1 MARRVFRKRISGI
14 PSMHPQNCSPMDH
27 PTKDGLM
34 VAQLLG
40 PSRRGVADFDR
51 NVRPAAPNQAEIPMT
66 TATATAL
73 INAFAA
79 ASGTGAWPSLNRATL
94 AKQLNSKLATPDSV
108 NQAQTPFCGAA
119 AFVRAL
125 VISKPDDYAQA
136 AIDLFNTGE
145 AKIGSLS
152 IKPGNTT
159 RNSAPQKS
167 TDQADW
173 LMLAGIRDSGN
184 TLLSAAG
191 LLGGNAAGITLPG
204 TLAEWFTSAGF
215 TVINKCD
222 VLQTIPVVR
231 ACQITE
237 ANSYRSGYHVIL
249 FIDENVMEA
258 TNQADE
264 TSMYPD
270 HWV

>member
-1 MARRVFRKRISGI
+1 
-14 PSMHPQNCSPMDH
+14 
-27 PTKDGLM
+27 
-34 VAQLLG
+34 
-40 PSRRGVADFDR
+40 
-51 NVRPAAPNQAEIPMT
+51 MT

-94 AKQLNSKLATPDSV
+94 AKQLNSKLATPDLV

-136 AIDLFNTGE
+136 AIDLFSTGE

-237 ANSYRSGYHVIL
+237 ANNYRSSHHVIL

-270 HWV
+270 HWVTLTTPITDGGLLAYNDAISLSVHSWGGIVAIPTTPPLQKKYFLNKFYGYLAVQK